1 MIGMRR
7 PVSLRWDF
15 RRRRTASPVG
25 RRIHRPTP
33 NTMPADSRA
42 REGRTTL
49 GLDGTGISGCG
60 IAIPGTSGSPPPGAD
75 CTAGTCIPNEV
86 SAGNSVSDD
95 QPVRSVR
102 VAGHKG
108 HLARL
113 GYGEGAS
120 IGIVNGKDGMWV
132 GEALTDE
139 DADLCRSR
147 DPPGDSPL
155 WSLRRRQND
164 RGEQPGVLDR
174 GGYQVPLSE
183 LPEVFEDLPC
193 RPRPIVRVFG
203 QRARDKAYALVIEDV
218 VQASDIPGRRGA
230 WPRGQAA
237 EDG

>member
-1 MIGMRR
+1 MRDR
-7 PVSLRWDF
+7 DTRNVGQSAARGGLHCGHLYPERGERGELR
-15 RRRRTASPVG
+15 
-25 RRIHRPTP
+25 
-33 NTMPADSRA
+33 
-42 REGRTTL
+42 L
-49 GLDGTGISGCG
+49 GQLTKVDAESWYLKQCY
-60 IAIPGTSGSPPPGAD
+60 
-75 CTAGTCIPNEV
+75 
-86 SAGNSVSDD
+86 VSDD